1 MLSRFVP
8 AFLILQVL
16 VARFFAGGDVH
27 PPIPEPARFPVIEH
41 WQLIGDEG
49 ASDALREQLG
59 ADMIVN
65 RTYVSPAS
73 GMNANVFVSWYQWQ
87 QEGLRQPH
95 SPQICLPSGGW
106 VIEREERTDLT
117 NSLGPLTVNR
127 FMVRNGDERAVML
140 YWYQTPHHVIAGEGA
155 AKFWRVKEAVWSR
168 RTDVAFVRV
177 FVPFVGSAE
186 PLADSSA
193 ESLASRLVSK
203 LTEYLPQ

>member
-8 AFLILQVL
+8 AFLIVQVL
-16 VARFFAGGDVH
+16 LARFFVGGDVH
-27 PPIPEPARFPVIEH
+27 PPIPDPARFPTIEH

-65 RTYVSPAS
+65 RTYASPAT
-73 GMNANVFVSWYQWQ
+73 GMNANVFVSWYRWQ

-106 VIEREERTDLT
+106 VIEREERAELT
-117 NSLGPLTVNR
+117 TSEGLTTVNR
-127 FMVRNGDERAVML
+127 FLVRNGGERAVML
-140 YWYQTPHHVIAGEGA
+140 YWYQTPHRVIAGEWA

-177 FVPFVGSAE
+177 FVPFPGNAE
-186 PLADSSA
+186 SIANSSA
-193 ESLASRLVSK
+193 ESLASLLVPR
-203 LTEYLPQ
+203 LTEYLPR